1 MPSRRNFLID
11 VLIKRTGF
19 VGENMSIYVC
29 IMGSNW
35 AMALRL
41 LNAKCSG
48 QHYSLVSQTLLS
60 EIQPG
65 LEIKKPKIWWFLFL
79 EQSFLYNEND
89 PVTTTVAFYPIIIN
103 ICGPSKNTCIC
114 VTLSGHGGEKT
125 YNNLQM
131 LKNPNQRGQQSVRWP
146 KRNAAFRHAPH
157 VCAQSNKSV
166 LHLLL

>member
-1 MPSRRNFLID
+1 MPNRRNFLID

-19 VGENMSIYVC
+19 VGENISIYVC

-48 QHYSLVSQTLLS
+48 QHYSLVSQTLWS

-114 VTLSGHGGEKT
+114 VTLLVHGGEKT

-131 LKNPNQRGQQSVRWP
+131 MENPNQRGQQSVKWP
-146 KRNAAFRHAPH
+146 KRHAAFCHAPH

-166 LHLLL
+166 LHLPQ